1 MVAPKGSLEVHEEA
15 WNAYPYCKTVLSNPG
30 YMKVSILAIYLS
42 IYLVSSQDNFYIVI
56 ETYHIGDRGHQ
67 DNVHEL
73 DDKKLKA
80 RTVVPIDIA
89 NDEVASTDF
98 KKDEDPTTYKSEKT
112 GRGPLSGDWKVG
124 TQKMLPCIQPF
135 LFFEIFPYQ
144 CTAIRVSIN

>member
-1 MVAPKGSLEVHEEA
+1 M
-15 WNAYPYCKTVLSNPG
+15 
-30 YMKVSILAIYLS
+30 
-42 IYLVSSQDNFYIVI
+42 I

-73 DDKKLKA
+73 DDKKLKN

-124 TQKMLPCIQPF
+124 TLGMM
-135 LFFEIFPYQ
+135 
-144 CTAIRVSIN
+144 T